1 MPDVDASIVFL
12 PRFTTLVG
20 NANPSAVFEF
30 TTLPLDV
37 SKHSGAQFQIWR
49 GPMSGGTFKFFLEES
64 LDGEKWVLGAST
76 PEGIELNA
84 DDAKFCS
91 YAFRLRWFRI
101 RIQLTGAAWP
111 IVTCWAE
118 GLLRGGGGGVWP
130 APMQPTSSTT
140 DALTAAGAIAPSQVG
155 ASHLAFD
162 AENALAGLLGKG
174 GGGFNTVQALQQ
186 AIAKA
191 QGGKP

>member
-20 NANPSAVFEF
+20 APGSSTIFEF

-37 SKHSGAQFQIWR
+37 SRHGGAQFQIWR
-49 GPMSGGTFKFFLEES
+49 GPISGGTFTFFMEES
-64 LDGEKWVLGAST
+64 LDAQKWVLGAST
-76 PEGIELNA
+76 PEGVVLAA
-84 DDAKFCS
+84 DETKFCS
-91 YAFRLRWFRI
+91 YSFRLRWFRI

-130 APMQPTSSTT
+130 APMASAPPPGVSGAVTPSGF
-140 DALTAAGAIAPSQVG
+140 DRLALKKLIDSEV
-155 ASHLAFD
+155 F
-162 AENALAGLLGKG
+162 ERFRR
-174 GGGFNTVQALQQ
+174 GGGFGLYRGTLQPGG
-186 AIAKA
+186 
-191 QGGKP
+191 QGGGKL

>member
-20 NANPSAVFEF
+20 ASASGSIFEF

-49 GPMSGGTFKFFLEES
+49 GPMSGGSFKFFLEES
-64 LDGEKWVLGAST
+64 LDCQKWVLGAST
-76 PEGIELNA
+76 PEGIDLNA
-84 DDAKFCS
+84 DDTKFCS
-91 YAFRLRWFRI
+91 YSFRLRWFRI

-118 GLLRGGGGGVWP
+118 GLLRGGGGGFWP
-130 APMQPTSSTT
+130 SQMPATT
-140 DALTAAGAIAPSQVG
+140 GSPLVTAAGAITPPAPGDQVKLFG
-155 ASHLAFD
+155 RDFGQGLLGQMGGAFD
-162 AENALAGLLGKG
+162 PANALAQA
-174 GGGFNTVQALQQ
+174 VQKL
-186 AIAKA
+186 K
-191 QGGKP
+191 